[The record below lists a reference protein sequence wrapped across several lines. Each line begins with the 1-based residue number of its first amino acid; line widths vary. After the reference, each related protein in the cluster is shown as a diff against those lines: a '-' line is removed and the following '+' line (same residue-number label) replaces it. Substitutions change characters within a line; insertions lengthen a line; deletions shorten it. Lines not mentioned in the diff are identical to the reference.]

1 MLIPLPSYLSDILK
15 RLVVLIKEI
24 LWKLAHVLTIL
35 KLGGS
40 DLRSVFEIT
49 IFVQDLMDFVFDFSL
64 KVKILE

>member
-1 MLIPLPSYLSDILK
+1 MLIPLPSHLSDILK
-15 RLVVLIKEI
+15 RLMVLIEEI